1 MHDTKS
7 QKQIPPMKAI
17 DRVMRAYSR
26 TRELS
31 GEQAD
36 LVRRELSRFI
46 DQLMLGRSLHPSDD
60 NDGGPLKSG

>member
-7 QKQIPPMKAI
+7 QKQVPPMKPSIA
-17 DRVMRAYSR
+17 MRAYSR

-36 LVRRELSRFI
+36 LVRRELSSFI